1 MRKKLMRSI
10 SLQQSELSFQ
20 ANTPEPV
27 PGDGEVIVDVRLAG
41 ICETD
46 LQLCRGYMGFSGILG
61 HEFIGVA
68 RSGRF
73 EGQRVVG
80 EINCT
85 CQHCQWCMTGM
96 GNHCPNRTVLGI
108 LNRDGAFADC
118 LAIPESNLHAV
129 PDSVSD
135 DQAVFTE
142 PLAAALQISKQVD
155 LSQRR
160 VVVLGDGRLGILCGK
175 VAKLFTD
182 DVCAI
187 GKHED
192 KLQRFHQIGIETQI
206 LSDLRLG
213 MDFDVVIDCTG
224 SPTGLETA
232 CQLVKPRGTIVMKTT
247 VAGNHSLSLA
257 SIVINE
263 INLVGSRCGPFAEA
277 LNVIDSKDLG
287 LDDLISHRFAIE
299 EGILAMKTAASPD
312 AFKVL
317 LHFPKQASAQ

>member
-1 MRKKLMRSI
+1 MRKKRMRSI

-20 ANTPEPV
+20 ANAPEPV
-27 PGDGEVIVDVRLAG
+27 PGDGEVLVDVRLAG

-61 HEFIGVA
+61 HEFVGVA

-73 EGQRVVG
+73 KGQRVVG

-85 CQHCQWCMTGM
+85 CQHCQLCLAGV

-108 LNRDGAFADC
+108 LKRDGAFADC
-118 LAIPESNLHAV
+118 LAIPECNLHTV

-155 LSQRR
+155 LSNRR
-160 VVVLGDGRLGILCGK
+160 VVVLGDGRLGILCAK
-175 VAKLFTD
+175 VVRLFTD
-182 DVCAI
+182 DVFTI

-192 KLQRFHQIGIETQI
+192 KLQRFHQIGIKTQI
-206 LSDLRLG
+206 LNDFHQEA
-213 MDFDVVIDCTG
+213 DFDVVIDCTG
-224 SPTGLETA
+224 SSTGLETA
-232 CQLVKPRGTIVMKTT
+232 CQLVRPRGTIVMKTT

-263 INLVGSRCGPFAEA
+263 INLIGSRCGPFAEA
-277 LNVIDSKDLG
+277 LNVIDSKDLVF
-287 LDDLISHRFAIE
+287 DDLISHRFTID
-299 EGILAMKTAASPD
+299 EGILAMKTADSPD

-317 LHFPKQASAQ
+317 LHFPQQAGAD